1 MNWFLLAFISA
12 VFSAVSAVSEK
23 KVLFSLDAIN
33 FSFLISIITLVFSI
47 PFFGMINYA
56 DISSLNMVILFLKT
70 ILNAAAFLF
79 VMLSI
84 KNLEISEA
92 LPLLALT
99 PGSVAIAG
107 VLLINDSLTGFE
119 WFGIFLMLAG
129 TYILEAHPNPSQNEG
144 QLKTP
149 GNFFKPFTAL
159 FRSSKYSYVV
169 MALILFTATSLLDRV
184 LLKDYNLPPYTFM
197 AFQQLFYA
205 FIFAVVVLIK
215 NKSITQPFNE
225 LTKKTFYLIII
236 ISVFTVIYRYTQIEA
251 TKLAPVALV
260 LSVKRLSVL
269 FAMILGG
276 KLFSEDKLVRRVIA
290 ALIIL
295 TGTVILLNQ

>member
-12 VFSAVSAVSEK
+12 VFSAASAISEK
-23 KVLFSLDAIN
+23 KALFSLNALD
-33 FSFLISIITLVFSI
+33 FSFLVSLVTLLFSI
-47 PFFGMINYA
+47 PFFLDVNYEN
-56 DISSLNMVILFLKT
+56 IFSVSMQILFLKT
-70 ILNAAAFLF
+70 ILSAAAFLF

-99 PGSVAIAG
+99 PGFVAVSG
-107 VLLINDSLTGFE
+107 VLIINDTLTGLE

-129 TYILEAHPNPSQNEG
+129 TYTLEIKKETKSFIEP
-144 QLKTP
+144 
-149 GNFFKPFTAL
+149 FKGL
-159 FRSSKYSYVV
+159 FNSKKYLYVFI
-169 MALILFTATSLLDRV
+169 ALILFTASSLLDRV

-205 FIFAVVVLIK
+205 IIFAVVVLVKYRGISRPVK
-215 NKSITQPFNE
+215 DV
-225 LTKKTFYLIII
+225 TKKTFYLIII

-269 FAMILGG
+269 MAIIFGG
-276 KLFSEDKLVRRVIA
+276 KLFSEDNLFRRVIA
-290 ALIIL
+290 AIIIL
-295 TGTVILLNQ
+295 AGATILMNN

>member
-23 KVLFSLDAIN
+23 KALFSLDAFN
-33 FSFLISIITLVFSI
+33 FSFLISAVTLLFCI
-47 PFFGMINYA
+47 PFFMNINNQ
-56 DISSLNMVILFLKT
+56 DIFSVSMQILFLKA

-99 PGSVAIAG
+99 PGLVAVSG
-107 VLLINDSLTGFE
+107 VLFINDTLTLFE

-129 TYILEAHPNPSQNEG
+129 TYILEIKKNSKNYFEP
-144 QLKTP
+144 
-149 GNFFKPFTAL
+149 FKGL
-159 FRSSKYSYVV
+159 FNSKKYLYVFL
-169 MALILFTATSLLDRV
+169 ALILFTVTSLLDRV

-205 FIFAVVVLIK
+205 IIFAVVVLLK
-215 NKSITQPFNE
+215 NKGITQPFSE
-225 LTKKTFYLIII
+225 LTKKTFYLVVIV
-236 ISVFTVIYRYTQIEA
+236 SVFTVIYRYTQIEA
-251 TKLAPVALV
+251 TKLAPAALV

-269 FAMILGG
+269 MAIIFGG
-276 KLFSEDKLVRRVIA
+276 RLFSEDNLLRRVIA
-290 ALIIL
+290 AIIIL
-295 TGTVILLNQ
+295 AGATILMNS

>member
-12 VFSAVSAVSEK
+12 IFSAASAVSEK
-23 KVLFSLDAIN
+23 KALFSLDALN
-33 FSFLISIITLVFSI
+33 FSFLISIVTFLFSL
-47 PFFGMINYA
+47 PFFLNVNYEN
-56 DISSLNMVILFLKT
+56 IFSLSMQILFLKT
-70 ILNAAAFLF
+70 ILSAAAFLF

-99 PGSVAIAG
+99 PGLVAVSG
-107 VLLINDSLTGFE
+107 VLIINDTLTGLE
-119 WFGIFLMLAG
+119 WIGIFLMLTG
-129 TYILEAHPNPSQNEG
+129 TYTLEIKKET
-144 QLKTP
+144 K
-149 GNFFKPFTAL
+149 NFFEPFKNL
-159 FRSSKYSYVV
+159 FNSKKYLYVSI
-169 MALILFTATSLLDRV
+169 ALILFTTTSLLDRV

-205 FIFAVVVLIK
+205 VIFSIVVLVKYRGIIHAVK
-215 NKSITQPFNE
+215 E
-225 LTKKTFYLIII
+225 VTKKTFYLIIV

-269 FAMILGG
+269 MAIICGG
-276 KLFSEDKLVRRVIA
+276 KLFSENNLLRRVIA
-290 ALIIL
+290 AIIIL
-295 TGTVILLNQ
+295 VGATILMND

>member
-12 VFSAVSAVSEK
+12 VFSAASAISEK
-23 KVLFSLDAIN
+23 KALFSLNALD
-33 FSFLISIITLVFSI
+33 FSFLVSLVTLLFSI
-47 PFFGMINYA
+47 PFFLDVNYEN
-56 DISSLNMVILFLKT
+56 IFSVSMQILFLKT
-70 ILNAAAFLF
+70 ILSAAAFLF

-99 PGSVAIAG
+99 PGLVAVSG
-107 VLLINDSLTGFE
+107 VLIINDTLTILE
-119 WFGIFLMLAG
+119 WGGIFLMLAG
-129 TYILEAHPNPSQNEG
+129 TYMLEIKKETKS
-144 QLKTP
+144 
-149 GNFFKPFTAL
+149 FFEPFKGL
-159 FRSSKYSYVV
+159 FNSKKYLYVLV
-169 MALILFTATSLLDRV
+169 ALILFTTTSLLDRV

-205 FIFAVVVLIK
+205 VIFTVVVLIK
-215 NKSITQPFNE
+215 YKGICRPVKE
-225 LTKKTFYLIII
+225 ITKKAFHLIII

-269 FAMILGG
+269 MAIIFGG
-276 KLFSEDKLVRRVIA
+276 KLFREDNLLRRVIA
-290 ALIIL
+290 AIIIL
-295 TGTVILLNQ
+295 VGATILMNN